1 MALPGTGEEGRG
13 EMLREPREPA
23 AGGVGGEAQRP
34 LMLDFQPR
42 VPSCNQDSTPRLN
55 WKINKTIYRRKGRTG
70 EPPWR
75 LEPEPGTE
83 GRHSHA

>member
-23 AGGVGGEAQRP
+23 AGGVEGEAQRH

-42 VPSCNQDSTPRLN
+42 ERMRGSGEVGGDCSRG
-55 WKINKTIYRRKGRTG
+55 WKI
-70 EPPWR
+70 
-75 LEPEPGTE
+75 
-83 GRHSHA
+83 